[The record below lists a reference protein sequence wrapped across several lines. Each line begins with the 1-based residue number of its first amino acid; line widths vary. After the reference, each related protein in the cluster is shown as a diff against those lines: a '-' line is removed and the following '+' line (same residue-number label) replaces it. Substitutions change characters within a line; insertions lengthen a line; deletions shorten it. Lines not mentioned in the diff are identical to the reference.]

1 MSLTECPLFFPSEI
15 EPTVLSISS
24 VSPGAAL
31 LSALVGSELENVRIG
46 LALQSCGVFEG
57 RLKKM

>member
-1 MSLTECPLFFPSEI
+1 
-15 EPTVLSISS
+15 
-24 VSPGAAL
+24 SPGAAL